1 MSHPK
6 YHQMDRAHPRMNSK
20 KLYIYNILR
29 TSNAIRLLWLEPGRG
44 GDPLRGDLHRTE
56 LCDATGFTPDFEA
69 LSYVWGKADYTHT
82 LQTSRGIV
90 RITSNLAQALRRLRL
105 TDRIRHIW
113 ADAVCIDQA
122 DPAERGQQV
131 KMMGNIYSS
140 ARCVLVW
147 LGPDP
152 ELKARRIF
160 NMALNP
166 GQAATVEGFKD
177 LKAAV
182 ADLSACQWFSRLW
195 VVQEYLLA
203 RSRICMWGD
212 EEIDF
217 DHLRG
222 PLYSV
227 PMANGHATHWINLQ
241 RHSVMSVSNVLSC
254 TRGMHCADER
264 DRVYAIQGLPHNKDY
279 QPNLIAQLQCIQPD
293 YTRTVSQTVLEFAK
307 AFVSC
312 SETYKLLAH
321 VCHGRTIESR
331 LRDRPSWVP
340 NLRSPNLR
348 SPTTN
353 EYKPL
358 RMSRGNGLGSRRI
371 RLPRPDEI
379 SVSTHALNL
388 EGYLET
394 DSIRTLGPSPSSE
407 SKASSLESIATFW
420 GYYIHTA
427 HTQRTSS
434 QYRKYER
441 LFLQVLMCRTWDPMV
456 SVDWRALEAAIFPP
470 ASPPRIRTAS
480 NRAKKML
487 KSLERSASSRR
498 DYLDLTTFF
507 PPQRYWK
514 QRRLIMTA
522 KGNAGM
528 APLATEVG
536 DIVASFPQFDMPLVL
551 RPRKGYFHFVGV
563 VFISETERVSSDEY
577 RVFEIH

>member
-1 MSHPK
+1 MNHPK
-6 YHQMDRAHPRMNSK
+6 YHQIDRAHPRTNSK

-69 LSYVWGKADYTHT
+69 LSYVWGKADHTHT

-90 RITSNLAQALRRLRL
+90 QITSNLAQALRRLRL
-105 TDRIRHIW
+105 TDRIRLIW

-122 DPAERGQQV
+122 DTAERGHQV
-131 KMMGNIYSS
+131 KMMCNIYSS
-140 ARCVLVW
+140 ARRVLVW

-166 GQAATVEGFKD
+166 SQAATVEGFQD
-177 LKAAV
+177 WKAAV
-182 ADLSACQWFSRLW
+182 ADLSGCQWFSRLW

-217 DHLRG
+217 DYLRV
-222 PLYSV
+222 PLHSV
-227 PMANGHATHWINLQ
+227 LMENGHTTHWITLQ
-241 RHSVMSVSNVLSC
+241 RHSSMSVSNVLSC
-254 TRGMHCADER
+254 TRGMHCTDER
-264 DRVYAIQGLPHNKDY
+264 DRVYAIQGLPHDEDHE
-279 QPNLIAQLQCIQPD
+279 PNLIARLRCIQPD
-293 YTRTVSQTVLEFAK
+293 YTRTVGQTVLEFAK
-307 AFVSC
+307 VFVSC
-312 SETYKLLAH
+312 SETYELLAH

-340 NLRSPNLR
+340 NLRSP
-348 SPTTN
+348 TTE
-353 EYKPL
+353 EYISL
-358 RMSRGNGLGSRRI
+358 HISQANDLASRKI
-371 RLPRPDEI
+371 RLLRPDKMSE
-379 SVSTHALNL
+379 STHALSL
-388 EGYLET
+388 ESYLEI
-394 DSIRTLGPSPSSE
+394 DSIRILGPSLSPE
-407 SKASSLESIATFW
+407 SRASSLESVATFW
-420 GYYIHTA
+420 RYHIHTA
-427 HTQRTSS
+427 RTQKTSS

-441 LFLQVLMCRTWDPMV
+441 LFLQVLMCRTWDPLG
-456 SVDWRALEAAIFPP
+456 SVDWRALEAAIFPQINP
-470 ASPPRIRTAS
+470 SSKGTAS
-480 NRAKKML
+480 DHANKML
-487 KSLERSASSRR
+487 KSLERSATSRR
-498 DYLDLTTFF
+498 DYLDFATFF
-507 PPQRYWK
+507 PPQCYWK

-522 KGNAGM
+522 RGNPGM

-563 VFISETERVSSDEY
+563 VFISGTERVSSDEY